1 VPREFEVMMN
11 ELSAVVYFVTADS
24 AEEAVDMVYD
34 GDCLEDW
41 REIVLVEHTETRE
54 VHDNEAE

>member
-1 VPREFEVMMN
+1 MMN